1 MNIVTLKPD
10 KDRRQRR
17 GRVTPKELHR
27 RRSQHAQAIDESLRA
42 KTAPSASAW
51 AKDPSRSD
59 IPGVDTPT
67 GSKKSHVSSGK
78 TLGQKKSKSAAVKKP
93 RVKRLSAKQKEAI
106 ARREADEKRY
116 RFDDSVT
123 YLTNYTQLGPDEF
136 VVVKT
141 VETSIDKMTR
151 YDEPRTLVMR
161 TRDSRLYQIGT
172 DELTRKGVPAQVG
185 QKFDVRRRIVGD
197 DRQKL
202 HLIVTKIEK

>member
-1 MNIVTLKPD
+1 MTLKPE

-17 GRVTPKELHR
+17 GRVTPKELHK
-27 RRSQHAQAIDESLRA
+27 RRSQHAQAIDESLKA
-42 KTAPSASAW
+42 KTAPSAKAW

-78 TLGQKKSKSAAVKKP
+78 ALTSKKP
-93 RVKRLSAKQKEAI
+93 RTKRLSAKQKKAI
-106 ARREADEKRY
+106 AKREADEKRY

-123 YLTNYTQLGPDEF
+123 YLTNYTQLGPDNF

-141 VETSIDKMTR
+141 VETSHDRMTR
-151 YDEPRTLVMR
+151 YNEPRTLVMR

-172 DELTRKGVPAQVG
+172 DELTRKGVPAQAG

-197 DRQKL
+197 DKQKL
-202 HLIVTKIEK
+202 HLIITKIE